1 MAKRASKNSGLTP
14 EEQAWLDARDFFNA
28 LDELEKKRG
37 IKKEYMMEKIRQAL
51 ASAYEK
57 NFNTRKVR
65 SDFPEDGE
73 AGEGQQTP
81 PAESSASKKARGLGL
96 VVLMNEQ
103 EKSIRMLLKRE
114 VVETVDDPECEIALE
129 EVRPILHNAQLGD
142 IVSKEIKPKN
152 FGRIAAQTARQVVIQ
167 GVREAERNMVYDEF
181 KGKAQEL
188 VIGTITRIDNRSGTV
203 YVRLQSNG
211 ISADAQLSPNDQVE
225 GESYTVGQPL
235 QVYIVDIR
243 QGTKHGTQVI
253 ASRTHFGLVRRLF
266 EKEVPEV
273 SDGIVE
279 IKSTAREA
287 GSRTKIAVWSNDPDV
302 DAVGACVGLNG
313 SRVNAIVRELCKAG
327 REKID
332 IVNWDDNPGELIK
345 NALSPAK
352 ITAVFADPEERS
364 AKVVVPDYQLSLAIG
379 KEGQNARLAA
389 KLTGYRIDI
398 KNETQAKDAVGFRY
412 EDYEDYDEY
421 DEEYDEEAYAED
433 ADGEVVSDG
442 EEYAGEYS
450 EEYTEE

>member
-57 NFNTRKVR
+57 NFNARKVR

-129 EVRPILHNAQLGD
+129 DVRPILHNAQLGD

-287 GSRTKIAVWSNDPDV
+287 GSRTKIAVWSPDPEIDPI
-302 DAVGACVGLNG
+302 GACVGPAG
-313 SRVNAIVRELCKAG
+313 SRVNAIVNELHG
-327 REKID
+327 EKVD
-332 IVNWDDNPGELIK
+332 IIKYSDDPATYIAA
-345 NALSPAK
+345 ALSPAD
-352 ITAVFADPEERS
+352 VCSVDADPEEKTCR
-364 AKVVVPDYQLSLAIG
+364 VVVPDDQLSLAIG
-379 KEGQNARLAA
+379 KVGQNARLAA
-389 KLTGYRIDI
+389 RLTGYKIDI
-398 KNETQAKDAVGFRY
+398 KSLSAAAAEPEEPSAPET
-412 EDYEDYDEY
+412 
-421 DEEYDEEAYAED
+421 
-433 ADGEVVSDG
+433 DGEV
-442 EEYAGEYS
+442 S
-450 EEYTEE
+450 E